1 MLKHKLNTIFFI
13 YTEASAALFFMACAI
28 LEFVCAAMINGPFQ
42 LLALGAGIAFT
53 CIACSMAA
61 YVYCSAKRTNII

>member
-1 MLKHKLNTIFFI
+1 MRKKLNTIFFI
-13 YTEASAALFFMACAI
+13 YTEASASIFFMACAI
-28 LEFVCAAMINGPFQ
+28 LEFICAAMISGPFQ

-61 YVYCSAKRTNII
+61 YVYRSAKRINII